1 MIVVCMAISIIV
13 LDSSALNVAIS
24 KLVVELDTTLSVIQ
38 GIIVLYLL
46 ILGIFGELTTS
57 IEAS

>member
-1 MIVVCMAISIIV
+1 MAISIIV